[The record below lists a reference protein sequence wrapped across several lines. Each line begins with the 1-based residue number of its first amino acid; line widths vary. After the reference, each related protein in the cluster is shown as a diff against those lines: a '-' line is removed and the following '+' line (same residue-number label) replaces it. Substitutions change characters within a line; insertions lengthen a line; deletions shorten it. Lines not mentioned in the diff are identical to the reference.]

1 MYVYA
6 VIQAYGT
13 MFARTVA
20 VFLTA
25 EEAVRHAI
33 ATGNGALTVA
43 EIKQIDWQ
51 EFVIPREDWATYG
64 DVEVSL

>member
-13 MFARTVA
+13 MFARPVA

-25 EEAVRHAI
+25 EEAIRHAI

-51 EFVIPREDWATYG
+51 EFVIPREDWGTYG
-64 DVEVSL
+64 DVEAV

>member
-6 VIQAYGT
+6 VIKNYNT

-25 EEAVRHAI
+25 EEAVRHAL
-33 ATGNGALTVA
+33 ATGNGALTVV
-43 EIKQIDWQ
+43 EIKQVDWT

-64 DVEVSL
+64 DFEVAL